1 MNAELETPKLGEL
14 QILVSVIVPT
24 RNRSS
29 LLRDLLESL
38 IAQTYDPRN
47 FEIIVVDNCSTDDT
61 PEMVHAMQ
69 AVSVCSLL
77 YHRLPKD
84 CGPAHARNQ
93 GARLA
98 RGAILAF
105 TDSDCHADP
114 QWLAKGTNAFRDGV
128 AFVTGSILHKPGQRV
143 RLFSGAPDQVRHE
156 HPTYPTANAFFRRQL
171 FLDMGGFDE
180 TLCFQTFFDNK
191 PIECA
196 DTDLSW
202 RIKESQSWTNAFDP
216 DLVIYH
222 EVPVRT
228 MWKWLLDP
236 YRIFVLAVLVKRHP
250 QLRRLLLHGRLFF
263 QVENGLFYLATLG
276 TILGAFIHFTYL
288 LLGLPYV
295 LRVVYL
301 LRNNLTM
308 RKFPKLLLQVPLL
321 TARQAVLCA
330 ALIYGSV
337 RFGSVVL

>member
-1 MNAELETPKLGEL
+1 MDAQLETPRLSECR
-14 QILVSVIVPT
+14 ILVSVIVPT
-24 RNRSS
+24 LNRSS

-38 IAQTYDPRN
+38 IAQTYDPHS
-47 FEIIVVDNCSTDDT
+47 FEIIVVDNCSTDST
-61 PEMVHAMQ
+61 PDVVRALQ
-69 AVSVCSLL
+69 AVSACSLV

-105 TDSDCHADP
+105 TDSDCRADSR
-114 QWLAKGTNAFRDGV
+114 WLSKGTNAFRDGV

-143 RLFSGAPDQVRHE
+143 RLFSGAYDQVRHE
-156 HPTYPTANAFFRRQL
+156 HPTYPTANAFYRRQL

-180 TLCFQTFFDNK
+180 TLCFHTFLDNK

-196 DTDLSW
+196 DTDLPW
-202 RIKESQSWTNAFDP
+202 RIKESGSWTNVFVP

-236 YRIFVLAVLVKRHP
+236 YRLFVLAVLVKRHP
-250 QLRRLLLHGRLFF
+250 QLRGLLLHGRLFF

-276 TILGAFIHFTYL
+276 IILGVLVHIAYL
-288 LLGLPYV
+288 LLALPYA
-295 LRVVYL
+295 LRVVYV
-301 LRNNLTM
+301 LRNNLTI
-308 RKFPKLLLQVPLL
+308 RRFPKLLLQVPLL
-321 TARQAVLCA
+321 AARQGVQCA